1 MVDSSSDTRSCSAL
15 ATAIDLSEEQLIDC
29 CHPNPQKAAVLIF
42 FQLYLTY
49 HAGAKLIGIKKISQS
64 KLLEDSLGMLLFLM
78 WIAF

>member
-15 ATAIDLSEEQLIDC
+15 ATAIDLSEDQLIDC

-49 HAGAKLIGIKKISQS
+49 HAGAKLIGIKKNFSVKITRR
-64 KLLEDSLGMLLFLM
+64 
-78 WIAF
+78 